1 VNGDRGSIKSE
12 EGAGL
17 CWKEQKMS
25 YRTLTISRE
34 YGSGGANIAKLIAER
49 LGWELLDRGLIEAI
63 ARAGHVD
70 EKVVTR
76 LDERAESWLARIN
89 LDAMHAASIAAGVIP
104 DLDTCF
110 DPDVMTELTR
120 RIVDEAHTHG
130 NCVIV
135 GRGAQCILQN
145 KPDVFHAFVYAPLH
159 DRIARLQKR
168 LGSEVDLERRIHA
181 VDSERAHYLRQRFS
195 REWNDPHLYDMMIC
209 SHKGEEATAKVIL
222 CALTV

>member
-1 VNGDRGSIKSE
+1 M
-12 EGAGL
+12 A
-17 CWKEQKMS
+17 

-34 YGSGGANIAKLIAER
+34 YGSGGANIAKILAER
-49 LGWELLDRGLIEAI
+49 LGWELLDHQLIDAI

-70 EKVVTR
+70 AKVVTR

-89 LDAMHAASIAAGVIP
+89 RDAMRAASVGAGIVADAGV
-104 DLDTCF
+104 CF

-120 RIVDEAHTHG
+120 LIIEEAHTHG

-159 DRIARLQKR
+159 DRVARLQKR
-168 LGSEVDLERRIHA
+168 LGTEVHIERRIHA
-181 VDSERAHYLRQRFS
+181 VDSERAHYLRQRFFK
-195 REWNDPHLYDMMIC
+195 EWNDPHLYDMMIC
-209 SHKGEEATAKVIL
+209 SHRGEEATAKVIL
-222 CALTV
+222 CALTA

>member
-1 VNGDRGSIKSE
+1 M
-12 EGAGL
+12 A
-17 CWKEQKMS
+17 

-34 YGSGGANIAKLIAER
+34 YGSGGASIARIVAER

-70 EKVVTR
+70 EKVVHR

-89 LDAMHAASIAAGVIP
+89 RDAMRAASIGAGIIP
-104 DLDTCF
+104 EQGTYF

-120 RIVDEAHTHG
+120 MVIEEAYTHG

-159 DRIARLQKR
+159 DRIARLRQR
-168 LGSEVDLERRIHA
+168 LETGVNVDQRIHA
-181 VDSERAHYLRQRFS
+181 VDSARAHYLRQNFFK
-195 REWNDPHLYDMMIC
+195 EWNDPHLYDMMIC
-209 SHKGEEATAKVIL
+209 SHRGEKATANVIL
-222 CALTV
+222 YALTA